1 MFAIYACPVCIWF
14 IYICDYLSI
23 AHHFHFVQEL
33 AWPRGRVRWLQ
44 HPAVSLSTILM
55 SMMLVISKQKHDEE
69 PASQAEKTLHQF
81 SGTGV
86 QLCAVPLDPLGYF
99 CYKIRN
105 ASVPHN
111 QKIIAVTWSKKW
123 SQNKIPKFHVFFWGG
138 CTLWFCRIKWLVV
151 NKECNG
157 RSFDFIVDL
166 FLT

>member
-1 MFAIYACPVCIWF
+1 MFACVCYICLSSLYM
-14 IYICDYLSI
+14 IYIYI
-23 AHHFHFVQEL
+23 YHHFHFAQKL

-44 HPAVSLSTILM
+44 HPAVSLSTVLM
-55 SMMLVISKQKHDEE
+55 SMMLVISKKNDEE
-69 PASQAEKTLHQF
+69 PASQAEKILHQL

-123 SQNKIPKFHVFFWGG
+123 SQNKIPKFHVFFLGG
-138 CTLWFCRIKWLVV
+138 CTLWFYRIKWLVV